1 MGIDADMVLRWVI
14 RLLPQVLRG
23 LVGESRSVSSS
34 TGTGT
39 ADDRG
44 VPFACGAVHGYEP
57 PGCMTR
63 IAVFDSGIGG
73 IGVLEHLRERAPWA
87 DLVYLAD
94 HAFGPYGERT
104 LEEVR
109 DRTTL
114 IARFLRSAGAE
125 VVVIACNSA
134 SAAALH
140 HLRRELP
147 DIEFVG
153 MEPAVKPAAEQ
164 TSTGTIA
171 VLATD
176 ATFQGELFQSLV
188 GRFAGDVKII
198 ERSCPGLALA
208 VERGEPV
215 GDLLDAYLPEI
226 AASEADV
233 VVLGCTHYPHILSDI
248 AVRLPPHITFIDPA
262 QAVGRRVIEVANRMT
277 IDLEGTG
284 STEMW
289 TTSLE
294 TDRWDK
300 REWTTVDIPANA
312 AMALSFGDSTLVA
325 LTGDITEMPVTV
337 IVNAANVE
345 LDHGGGV
352 ALAIAIAG
360 GSTIGAESRRW
371 IDEHGPLAPGIAALT
386 SAGEMP
392 SQYVV
397 HVAGPIHTP
406 DQDNEG
412 LLAAAVVGA
421 LDAAAE
427 IDATTVAMPAISAGI
442 YGYPPHEASAVI
454 AETAASFLSE
464 GATSLRSVRLVGFNE
479 DMTDRF
485 VDAMESMDIV
495 I

>member
-1 MGIDADMVLRWVI
+1 
-14 RLLPQVLRG
+14 
-23 LVGESRSVSSS
+23 
-34 TGTGT
+34 
-39 ADDRG
+39 
-44 VPFACGAVHGYEP
+44 
-57 PGCMTR
+57 MTR
-63 IAVFDSGIGG
+63 VAVFDSGIGG

-87 DLVYLAD
+87 DLLYLAD

-109 DRTTL
+109 ERTTL

-140 HLRRELP
+140 HLRDELP
-147 DIEFVG
+147 DVEFVG

-215 GDLLDAYLPEI
+215 GDLLDEYLPEI

-248 AVRLPPHITFIDPA
+248 ALRLPSGVTFIDPA
-262 QAVGRRVIEVANRMT
+262 PAVVRRVIEVSSRMA
-277 IDLEGTG
+277 IELKGTG

-312 AMALSFGDSTLVA
+312 AAAVSLGETTLVT
-325 LTGDITEMPVTV
+325 LEGDITGMPVTA

-345 LDHGGGV
+345 LTHGGGV
-352 ALAIAIAG
+352 ALAIATAG
-360 GSTIGAESRRW
+360 GPTIGAESRRW

-392 SQYVV
+392 SEYVV
-397 HVAGPIHTP
+397 HIAGPIHSP

-412 LLAAAVVGA
+412 LLATAVIGV
-421 LDAAAE
+421 LDAAT
-427 IDATTVAMPAISAGI
+427 DLGATTLAMPAISAGI
-442 YGYPPHEASAVI
+442 YGYPPDEACAVI

-464 GATSLRSVRLVGFNE
+464 GVTSLRSVRLVGFDE
-479 DMTDRF
+479 AMTGRF
-485 VDAMESMDIV
+485 AAAIASMDIV